1 MILTFGRESSGN
13 VPRDGG
19 RGSYIEDEDVRVVVV
34 EIRDGRI
41 SDWKG
46 GVTDWAIEGAGQTVS
61 QPTGSREAEDNGGRP
76 LVNGVVRC

>member
-1 MILTFGRESSGN
+1 M
-13 VPRDGG
+13 
-19 RGSYIEDEDVRVVVV
+19 VV

-46 GVTDWAIEGAGQTVS
+46 GVTEWAIEGATGQIPS
-61 QPTGSREAEDNGGRP
+61 QEGDGGPRESNGGRP